1 MQKIEAYKTSDNK
14 FFESLI
20 DADRHEMILKQK
32 PQIIKFIKS
41 DFCEYKS
48 KAHQT
53 IIEQVLIKW
62 IMWKETQ

>member
-1 MQKIEAYKTSDNK
+1 MQKIEVYKTSDNK

-20 DADRHEMILKQK
+20 DANKHEKILKHK
-32 PQIIKFIKS
+32 PEIIEFMNS
-41 DFCEYKS
+41 EFCEYKG